1 MEQVL
6 TILPLKKL
14 RGKRKI
20 LRKSSTMLRKL
31 GLGQKNGFPI
41 KKACILA
48 ERMVTGRKVTQGII
62 AKSRVFEPV
71 GRTFLTKFGKF

>member
-41 KKACILA
+41 TCILA

>member
-1 MEQVL
+1 
-6 TILPLKKL
+6 
-14 RGKRKI
+14 
-20 LRKSSTMLRKL
+20 MLRKL

-62 AKSRVFEPV
+62 AKSRIFEPV

>member
-1 MEQVL
+1 
-6 TILPLKKL
+6 
-14 RGKRKI
+14 
-20 LRKSSTMLRKL
+20 MLRKL

-41 KKACILA
+41 TCILA

-71 GRTFLTKFGKF
+71 SSTFLTKFGKF